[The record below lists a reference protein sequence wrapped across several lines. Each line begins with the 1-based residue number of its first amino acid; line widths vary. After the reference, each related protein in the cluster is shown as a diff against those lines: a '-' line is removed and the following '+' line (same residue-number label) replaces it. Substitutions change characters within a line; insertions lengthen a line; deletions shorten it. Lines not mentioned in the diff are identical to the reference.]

1 MDGKLN
7 QLQRLLPDG
16 LLADARWLQRH
27 GYSRSLVAKYV
38 KSGWLQAPVRGAY
51 QRADDIIVR

>member
-51 QRADDIIVR
+51 QRAGE